1 LAWSLFKRLNIN
13 LNKLKIMKKVLF
25 IAAVA
30 LLGLGNVNAQEVKF
44 GTKVGLNLS
53 NLTGDLDNSDSK
65 IGLNLG
71 AFAEISLSDKFIF
84 QPELLFSSQGAKSEE
99 SDNDISIEQTLKFN
113 YLNMPLMI
121 KYGVTDK
128 FALEFGP
135 QLGFL
140 LSAKAKVE
148 GTFDGETISEEEDIK
163 DSFKSID
170 FGLNFG
176 ASFDVSEN
184 IMIGARY
191 NLGLSDITDG
201 EDDDD
206 FKVKNAVF
214 SFSVGYRF

>member
-1 LAWSLFKRLNIN
+1 
-13 LNKLKIMKKVLF
+13 MKKVLF
-25 IAAVA
+25 IAVVV

-53 NLTGDLDNSDSK
+53 NFTGDLDDSDSK
-65 IGLNLG
+65 IGFNIG

-84 QPELLFSSQGAKSEE
+84 QPELLFSSQGAKFEE
-99 SDNDISIEQTLKFN
+99 SENDFSFEETLKFN

-121 KYGVTDK
+121 KFAASDK

-140 LSAKAKVE
+140 LSAKSKFE
-148 GTFDGETISEEEDIK
+148 ETFDGETFSEEVDIK
-163 DSFKSID
+163 DSVKSID

-201 EDDDD
+201 EDGED
-206 FKVKNAVF
+206 FNVQNAVL

>member
-1 LAWSLFKRLNIN
+1 
-13 LNKLKIMKKVLF
+13 MKKVLF
-25 IAAVA
+25 IAVVA

-53 NLTGDLDNSDSK
+53 NFTGDLDDSDSK
-65 IGLNLG
+65 IGFNIG

-99 SDNDISIEQTLKFN
+99 SDNNFSFEQTLKFN

-121 KYGVTDK
+121 KFAASDK

-140 LSAKAKVE
+140 LSAKSKFE
-148 GTFDGETISEEEDIK
+148 ETFDGETFSEEVDIK
-163 DSFKSID
+163 DSVKSID

-191 NLGLSDITDG
+191 NLGLSDITDS
-201 EDDDD
+201 EDL
-206 FKVKNAVF
+206 KVQNAVF

>member
-1 LAWSLFKRLNIN
+1 
-13 LNKLKIMKKVLF
+13 
-25 IAAVA
+25 
-30 LLGLGNVNAQEVKF
+30 
-44 GTKVGLNLS
+44 
-53 NLTGDLDNSDSK
+53 
-65 IGLNLG
+65 
-71 AFAEISLSDKFIF
+71 LSDKFIF
-84 QPELLFSSQGAKSEE
+84 QPELLFSSQGAKFEE
-99 SDNDISIEQTLKFN
+99 SDNNFSFEETLKFN

-121 KYGVTDK
+121 KFAASDK

-140 LSAKAKVE
+140 LSAKSKFE
-148 GTFDGETISEEEDIK
+148 QTFDGETFSEEVDIK
-163 DSFKSID
+163 DSVKSID

-201 EDDDD
+201 EDDED
-206 FKVKNAVF
+206 FNVQNSVF

>member
-1 LAWSLFKRLNIN
+1 
-13 LNKLKIMKKVLF
+13 MKKVLF
-25 IAAVA
+25 IAVVV

-53 NLTGDLDNSDSK
+53 NFTGDLDDSDSK
-65 IGLNLG
+65 IGFNIG

-84 QPELLFSSQGAKSEE
+84 QPELLFSSQGAKFEE
-99 SDNDISIEQTLKFN
+99 SDNNFSSEETLKFN

-121 KYGVTDK
+121 KFAASDK

-140 LSAKAKVE
+140 LSAKSKFE
-148 GTFDGETISEEEDIK
+148 ETFDGETFSEEVDIK
-163 DSFKSID
+163 DSVKSID

-201 EDDDD
+201 EDDED
-206 FKVKNAVF
+206 FNVQNSVF

>member
-1 LAWSLFKRLNIN
+1 MK
-13 LNKLKIMKKVLF
+13 KIMKNVLF
-25 IAAVA
+25 IAVVV

-44 GTKVGLNLS
+44 GAKVGLNSS
-53 NLTGDLDNSDSK
+53 NVTGESEDSDAK
-65 IGLNLG
+65 IGFNLG
-71 AFAEISLSDKFIF
+71 AFAEIILSDKFIF
-84 QPELLFSSQGAKSEE
+84 QPELLFSPQGASLEDSTDSEAYK
-99 SDNDISIEQTLKFN
+99 QTIKAN
-113 YLNMPLMI
+113 YLNIPLLI
-121 KYGVTDK
+121 KYGITDK

-148 GTFDGETISEEEDIK
+148 ETFDGETISIEQDIK

-176 ASFDVSEN
+176 ASFDVAEN

-201 EDDDD
+201 EDSEH
-206 FKVKNAVF
+206 FKVQNAVF

>member
-1 LAWSLFKRLNIN
+1 
-13 LNKLKIMKKVLF
+13 MKKVLF
-25 IAAVA
+25 IAVVV

-53 NLTGDLDNSDSK
+53 NFTGDLDDSDSK
-65 IGLNLG
+65 IGFNIG

-84 QPELLFSSQGAKSEE
+84 QPELLFSSQGAKFEE
-99 SDNDISIEQTLKFN
+99 SDNNFSSEETLKFN

-121 KYGVTDK
+121 KFAASDK

-140 LSAKAKVE
+140 LSAKSKFE
-148 GTFDGETISEEEDIK
+148 ETFDGETFSEEVDIK
-163 DSFKSID
+163 DSVKSID

-191 NLGLSDITDG
+191 NLGLSDIIDS
-201 EDDDD
+201 ED
-206 FKVKNAVF
+206 FKVQNAVF

>member
-1 LAWSLFKRLNIN
+1 
-13 LNKLKIMKKVLF
+13 MKKVLF
-25 IAAVA
+25 IAVVV

-53 NLTGDLDNSDSK
+53 NFTGDLDDSDSK
-65 IGLNLG
+65 IGFNIG

-84 QPELLFSSQGAKSEE
+84 QPELLFSSQGAKFEE
-99 SDNDISIEQTLKFN
+99 SDNNFSSEETLKFN

-121 KYGVTDK
+121 KFAASDK

-140 LSAKAKVE
+140 LSAKSKFE
-148 GTFDGETISEEEDIK
+148 QTFDGETFSEEVDIK
-163 DSFKSID
+163 DSVKSID

-191 NLGLSDITDG
+191 NLGLLDITDV
-201 EDDDD
+201 EDSED
-206 FKVKNAVF
+206 FKLQNAVF
-214 SFSVGYRF
+214 SFSLGYRF

>member
-1 LAWSLFKRLNIN
+1 ML
-13 LNKLKIMKKVLF
+13 V
-25 IAAVA
+25 

-53 NLTGDLDNSDSK
+53 NFTGDLDDSDSK
-65 IGLNLG
+65 IGFNIG

-84 QPELLFSSQGAKSEE
+84 QPELLFSSQGAKFEE
-99 SDNDISIEQTLKFN
+99 SDNNFSSEEKLKFN

-121 KYGVTDK
+121 KFAASDK

-140 LSAKAKVE
+140 LSAKSKFE
-148 GTFDGETISEEEDIK
+148 ETFDGETFSEEVDIK
-163 DSFKSID
+163 DSVKSID

-191 NLGLSDITDG
+191 NLGLSDITDS
-201 EDDDD
+201 EDL
-206 FKVKNAVF
+206 KVQNAVF

>member
-1 LAWSLFKRLNIN
+1 
-13 LNKLKIMKKVLF
+13 MKKVLF
-25 IAAVA
+25 TAVVV
-30 LLGLGNVNAQEVKF
+30 LLGLGNVSAQEVKF
-44 GTKVGLNLS
+44 GAKVGLNSS
-53 NLTGDLDNSDSK
+53 NFTGDLEDSDAK
-65 IGLNLG
+65 IGFNLG

-84 QPELLFSSQGAKSEE
+84 QPELLFSTQGTSLEDSTDSEAYK
-99 SDNDISIEQTLKFN
+99 QTIKAN
-113 YLNMPLMI
+113 YLNIPLLI
-121 KYGVTDK
+121 KYGITDK

-148 GTFDGETISEEEDIK
+148 ETFDGETISIEQDIK

-176 ASFDVSEN
+176 ASFDVAEN

-201 EDDDD
+201 EDSED
-206 FKVKNAVF
+206 FKVQNAVF

>member
-1 LAWSLFKRLNIN
+1 
-13 LNKLKIMKKVLF
+13 MKKVLF
-25 IAAVA
+25 IAVVV

-53 NLTGDLDNSDSK
+53 NFTGDLDDSDSK
-65 IGLNLG
+65 IGFNIG

-84 QPELLFSSQGAKSEE
+84 QPELLFSSQGAKFEE
-99 SDNDISIEQTLKFN
+99 SDNNFSSEETLKFN

-121 KYGVTDK
+121 KFAASDK

-140 LSAKAKVE
+140 LSAKSKFE
-148 GTFDGETISEEEDIK
+148 ETFDGETFSEEVDIK
-163 DSFKSID
+163 DSVKSID

-191 NLGLSDITDG
+191 NLGLLDITDG
-201 EDDDD
+201 EDDED
-206 FKVKNAVF
+206 FNVQNSVF

>member
-1 LAWSLFKRLNIN
+1 
-13 LNKLKIMKKVLF
+13 MKKVLF
-25 IAAVA
+25 IAVVV

-53 NLTGDLDNSDSK
+53 NFTGDLDDSDSK
-65 IGLNLG
+65 IGFNIG

-84 QPELLFSSQGAKSEE
+84 QPELLFSSQGAKFEE
-99 SDNDISIEQTLKFN
+99 SDNNFSFEETLKFN

-121 KYGVTDK
+121 KFAASDK

-140 LSAKAKVE
+140 LSAKSKFE
-148 GTFDGETISEEEDIK
+148 QTFDGETFSEEVDIK
-163 DSFKSID
+163 DSVKSID

-191 NLGLSDITDG
+191 NLGLLDITDV
-201 EDDDD
+201 EDSED
-206 FKVKNAVF
+206 FKLQNAVF
-214 SFSVGYRF
+214 SFSLGYRF

>member
-1 LAWSLFKRLNIN
+1 
-13 LNKLKIMKKVLF
+13 MKKVLF
-25 IAAVA
+25 IAVVA

-53 NLTGDLDNSDSK
+53 NFTGDLDDLDSK

-99 SDNDISIEQTLKFN
+99 SDNNFSIEQTLKFN

-121 KYGVTDK
+121 KFAASDK

-140 LSAKAKVE
+140 LSAKSKFE
-148 GTFDGETISEEEDIK
+148 ETFDGESISEEEDIK
-163 DSFKSID
+163 EFFKSID

-176 ASFDVSEN
+176 ASFDVAEN

-201 EDDDD
+201 EDSEDN
-206 FKVKNAVF
+206 KVQNAVF